1 MDRSKIRRTRRK
13 NAHRRLRNRVAGT
26 AERPRLA
33 VFKSGRFLYAQV
45 IDDDRG
51 VTLAQANSREEA
63 VRGVLE
69 GSAKDK
75 AAARVVGETVAAR
88 AQEAGVKK
96 VVYDRGGYIFHGR
109 VKEMASGARSKG
121 LEF

>member
-1 MDRSKIRRTRRK
+1 MNRSKMRRLRRK

-33 VFKSGRFLYAQV
+33 VFKSARYLYAQV

-51 VTLAQANSREEA
+51 VTLAQASSREEA
-63 VRGVLE
+63 VRSALE
-69 GSAKDK
+69 GSAKDM
-75 AAARVVGETVAAR
+75 AAARMVGETVATR
-88 AQEAGVKK
+88 AQEAGIKK

-109 VKEMASGARSKG
+109 VKEMAVGARAKG

>member
-1 MDRSKIRRTRRK
+1 MDKAKKRHTRRK

-26 AERPRLA
+26 ADRPRLA

-51 VTLAQANSREEA
+51 MTLAQANSREEA
-63 VRGVLE
+63 LRSALE

-75 AAARVVGETVAAR
+75 AAARLVGETVAAR
-88 AQEAGVKK
+88 AQEAGIEK

-109 VKEMASGARSKG
+109 VKEIASGARAKG
-121 LEF
+121 LKF

>member
-1 MDRSKIRRTRRK
+1 MDKSKMRRMRRK
-13 NAHRRLRNRVAGT
+13 NAHRRLSNRVIGT

-33 VFKSGRFLYAQV
+33 VYKSGRFLYAQV

-69 GSAKDK
+69 GSPKDK

-96 VVYDRGGYIFHGR
+96 VVYDRGGYVFHGR
-109 VKEMASGARSKG
+109 VKEMAAGARSKG